1 VSFSSISV
9 LISVILVMTITTTSP
24 AAVAAASFITGNGP
38 NSFLPDLFQ
47 KAFVPKHDLSHIQE
61 ALIHTRLDI
70 HLDIAA
76 IPPTTSTT
84 QKTATTTRIAI
95 RNLVLELNRMVPPQ
109 QLQRKDSPIVAS
121 PVVVASSSDVVQVVG
136 YTTASRRSRPVVAAV
151 VDQVSSAAKGIT
163 KHPFH
168 MPGFNGPHPMSSSG
182 IGPIQIHEA
191 GHYITLDTGMQ
202 YLPIDTS
209 VAVGAANHQWELIW
223 KEQSPAGVLVCGI
236 ELQDNVIRNQAMI
249 PKGIMYLSFPVW
261 NADRLQEYQLKKQE
275 CDLASKLHIQE
286 RDAELLKMSQ
296 TNNVLAKMIHYRNA
310 FAAVEQYSLQPRKML
325 SSVPSDMEVIT
336 IGHNDDNS
344 AAVLLSRMG
353 TVRIVPGSEKGHA
366 NNNYYSNILNYN
378 DQHVVRGT
386 ATIRPPCVP
395 TP

>member
-1 VSFSSISV
+1 M
-9 LISVILVMTITTTSP
+9 L
-24 AAVAAASFITGNGP
+24 
-38 NSFLPDLFQ
+38 
-47 KAFVPKHDLSHIQE
+47 
-61 ALIHTRLDI
+61 
-70 HLDIAA
+70 
-76 IPPTTSTT
+76 
-84 QKTATTTRIAI
+84 
-95 RNLVLELNRMVPPQ
+95 PPQ
-109 QLQRKDSPIVAS
+109 QLQRKDSPMMAS
-121 PVVVASSSDVVQVVG
+121 PVVVASSDAVQVVG
-136 YTTASRRSRPVVAAV
+136 YTTASSRSRPVAAV
-151 VDQVSSAAKGIT
+151 VDQVSPSTNRST

-191 GHYITLDTGMQ
+191 GHYITLETAS
-202 YLPIDTS
+202 S

-223 KEQSPAGVLVCGI
+223 NEQSPAGVLVCGI
-236 ELQDNVIRNQAMI
+236 ELQDNVIMNQAMI

-261 NADRLQEYQLKKQE
+261 NAKWLQEYQLKKQE
-275 CDLASKLHIQE
+275 CELASKLHIHEQ
-286 RDAELLKMSQ
+286 DAELLKMSQ

-325 SSVPSDMEVIT
+325 SSVPSDAEVIT

-353 TVRIVPGSEKGHA
+353 TVRIVPDSKKGNA